1 MSLSVRTNIA
11 AMMASGSLNRTQKG
25 LTNSLSKISSGM
37 RINTAADDAAGLGV
51 STNLETA
58 IISQRQGMR
67 NANDGLS
74 VIQTA
79 EGATNEVSDMLQR
92 MRELAVQSA
101 SETLA
106 DDERSYIQDE
116 FLQLRSEIARIAAV
130 TEFNGIELSNGGTTQ
145 INVQV
150 GIDNDA
156 NSQIT
161 IELVDL
167 TTNALGISA
176 LDLSSSTNALTALD
190 ALDTA
195 LGSVNSARSVLGAVQ
210 NRIDSALNNASVFVE
225 SLAAAESQI
234 HDTDFATETSNLTRL
249 QIMQQAGVAALA
261 QAKNINQSVISL
273 LT

>member
-25 LTNSLSKISSGM
+25 LTSSLSKISSGM
-37 RINTAADDAAGLGV
+37 RINKAADDAAGLGV
-51 STNLETA
+51 STNLETT

-130 TEFNGIELSNGGTTQ
+130 TEFNGIELSNGNTTQ

-150 GIDNDA
+150 GVDNDA

-167 TTNALGISA
+167 TTNSLGISN
-176 LDLSSSTNALTALD
+176 LDLSSSTNALAALD
-190 ALDTA
+190 SLDTA

-210 NRIDSALNNASVFVE
+210 NRIDSALNNAGVFVE

-273 LT
+273 LN